1 MLQNSTSAMQESVR
15 CSQGTKFDK
24 YKHPQHITT
33 QSTLYESIISLSCK
47 TLTSSKLKRILNP
60 SVSSLLEYHSP
71 TCLRAAAFSHQLLS
85 LTTKP
90 HLWLRRPTIGSPRS
104 LWQHL
109 QDPLA
114 GGSITI
120 IWQAPSQGDPTD
132 QSGCWHTPHPEER
145 LQNTEGF

>member
-1 MLQNSTSAMQESVR
+1 MRRLANKYGGKKLHIQYQRLLMLWVFLIIMLQNSTSAMQESVR

-24 YKHPQHITT
+24 CKHPQHITT
-33 QSTLYESIISLSCK
+33 QSTLYESVISLSCK
-47 TLTSSKLKRILNP
+47 TLTSGKLKRILNP

-90 HLWLRRPTIGSPRS
+90 HLWLRRPTIGSPQS

-120 IWQAPSQGDPTD
+120 I
-132 QSGCWHTPHPEER
+132 
-145 LQNTEGF
+145 